1 MDLAPQILEMLG
13 SGTGLKASQIA
24 KQLGVDRKRVNAVL
38 YGPLKGKVLQDK
50 SYRWHVAESTKSEPI
65 TPTISADAPETILSK
80 VCRYYLE
87 CLSFDNEQGVSTFA
101 DGQYDLDYA
110 ELHKLPLDEE
120 SSTSIFVA
128 PEVSKLVGK
137 MKKERF
143 KKTLYLGYPTSIHSF
158 TARSGV
164 RYKMVEP
171 VMIFPME
178 VESAEGSATPKFQ
191 LQYPQ
196 FNFKAMGNLLQ
207 SRGPQLLQEII
218 AFGEQLGLNSDPDDL
233 PEFDELFLRLH
244 GLSDSWN
251 WVEAPDAEN
260 LNEGPSLRNADP
272 GIYNRA
278 VIIMGERSGYTAGLE
293 TELATLQNKTE
304 SDFRN
309 TALGDWVLKSSA
321 APEPSAAMN
330 TPLLEV
336 LPLNT
341 EQRQAV
347 RSSMHQKLTVVTGPP
362 GTGKSQVVTALLVNA
377 AWQGKRVLFASK
389 NHKAVDVV
397 EHRVNGLGPRP
408 ILLRLG
414 GNELQGRLADYL
426 SKVLGMNPTSEDQED
441 YDRLNDTYTS
451 ILDKRQVLEKKSDEV
466 ITARNKVDLLDQSI
480 AEARDVLG
488 DACFANL
495 KGLQINASLGALQR
509 FRLSVKRAHREEQG
523 FLVKLFWGL
532 CKKKRF
538 NDAKTSLQAALPL
551 IGTLGLSSMEDPID
565 GSNIRLFMTQGEE
578 LNERYDLAIEVNEYF
593 DALETLSSSEKLEEI
608 DSELLNLDGEMANV
622 AMRLWQKWLMLM
634 PTRLSATERELL
646 AAYSTVI
653 QLMAEASKAGQ
664 LVAKAIY
671 AKYRQLFPKVM
682 NVLSCWAVTSLS
694 AKGRIPLE
702 AGFFDL
708 VVIDEASQCDIAS
721 ALPLL
726 YRAKQ
731 AVIIGDPNQLKH
743 ISPIPS
749 AKDAQLLERHDLLD
763 THTKYAYS
771 VNSLYDLAA
780 SMVLPGSL
788 VNLRDH
794 HRSHAD
800 IIGFSNTHF
809 YDGTLRV
816 ATRYDR
822 LNLLSNDEPSV
833 RWIHVDGQATR
844 PKGGSALNVPEAEQ
858 VVKTIEDLLLVRG
871 YAGSIGVV
879 SPFRAQVNTIE
890 RLLNN
895 STGLSERLAVADILV
910 DTVHKFQGDERDL
923 MVFSPVVAKGI
934 QKSSLGF
941 LRGNGNLF
949 NVAITRA
956 RSALMVVGD
965 LNAARTSQI
974 DYLAAFAVYAQSL
987 TEQREN
993 KIESA
998 RAIELTSDYPSV
1010 SNPEQVS
1017 DWERWFYGKLFAA
1030 GLRPIPQYAE
1040 EKYRLDFALFDG
1052 DRKLDI
1058 EVDGERYH
1066 RDWNGEL
1073 CRRDRIRNQRLM
1085 ELDWDVI
1092 RFWVYEIRDDT
1103 EECIL
1108 RIQNWVSKT

>member
-1 MDLAPQILEMLG
+1 MDLAPQILEMLATG
-13 SGTGLKASQIA
+13 GGLKASHIA
-24 KQLGVDRKRVNAVL
+24 KQLDVDRKLVNAAL
-38 YGPLKGKVLQDK
+38 YGSLKGQVLQDK
-50 SYRWHVAESTKSEPI
+50 SYCWHLASAVKSSSK
-65 TPTISADAPETILSK
+65 TPTTSAVTSVTVLSK
-80 VCRYYLE
+80 ICRYYLE

-101 DGQYDLDYA
+101 DGQYDVDYA
-110 ELHKLPLDEE
+110 ELQKLPLDED
-120 SSTSIFVA
+120 SSTSVFTA
-128 PEVSKLVGK
+128 PEVNKLIER
-137 MKKERF
+137 MKRERF

-158 TARSGV
+158 TARSGA

-178 VESAEGSATPKFQ
+178 VESAEGNATPKFQ

-196 FNFKAMGNLLQ
+196 FNSKAMGNLLQ

-218 AFGEQLGLNSDPDDL
+218 ALGEQLGLNSDPDDL

-244 GLSDSWN
+244 DLSDSWN
-251 WVEAPDAEN
+251 WVEAPDPEN
-260 LNEGPSLRNADP
+260 LNTAPSLRSAET

-278 VIIMGERSGYTAGLE
+278 VLIMGERSGYTAGLE

-304 SDFRN
+304 SEFRD
-309 TALGDWVLKSSA
+309 TALGDWVLNTSPASEHSA
-321 APEPSAAMN
+321 EKE

-347 RSSMHQKLTVVTGPP
+347 RSALHQKLTVVTGPP

-377 AWQGKRVLFASK
+377 AWRGKRVLFASK

-414 GNELQGRLADYL
+414 GNELQERLADYL
-426 SKVLGMNPTSEDQED
+426 SKVLGMSPTSEDRED
-441 YDRLNDTYTS
+441 YVQLRDDYRS
-451 ILDKRQVLEKKSDEV
+451 ILKKRQALDKKTEE
-466 ITARNKVDLLDQSI
+466 IIAARNKVDHLDQSI
-480 AEARDVLG
+480 AKAREVFG
-488 DACFANL
+488 DACFSNL
-495 KGLQINASLGALQR
+495 KDLQVNASLGALQR
-509 FRLSVKRAHREEQG
+509 FRLSVKHAHCEEQG
-523 FLVKLFWGL
+523 FLVTLFWGL
-532 CKKKRF
+532 CRKKRF
-538 NDAKTSLQAALPL
+538 VDAEASLKETLPL
-551 IGTLGLSSMEDPID
+551 IGTLGLSSLDD
-565 GSNIRLFMTQGEE
+565 NVDDSNIGLFMTLGEE
-578 LNERYDLAIEVNEYF
+578 LSQRYDLAIEVKEYF
-593 DALETLSSSEKLEEI
+593 TALEMLSSSDKLEEI
-608 DSELLNLDGEMANV
+608 DSQLLKLDDQMASV

-634 PTRLSATERELL
+634 PTRLSAADRELL
-646 AAYSTVI
+646 ASYATII

-664 LVAKAIY
+664 MVAKAVY
-671 AKYRQLFPKVM
+671 AKYRMLFPKVM
-682 NVLSCWAVTSLS
+682 NILSCWAVTSLS
-694 AKGRIPLE
+694 AKGRVPLE

-731 AVIIGDPNQLKH
+731 VVIIGDPNQLKH
-743 ISPIPS
+743 ISPIPR
-749 AKDAQLLERHDLLD
+749 AKDVQLLDRHDLLD
-763 THTKYAYS
+763 AHTKYAYS

-780 SMVLPGSL
+780 SMVAPGSL

-809 YDGTLRV
+809 YENTLRV
-816 ATRYDR
+816 ATRYDN
-822 LNLLSNDEPSV
+822 LNLLSKDEPSV

-844 PKGGSALNVPEAEQ
+844 PRGGSALNVPEAEK
-858 VVKTIEDLLLVRG
+858 VVATIEDLLLNRG
-871 YAGSIGVV
+871 YTGSIGVV
-879 SPFRAQVNTIE
+879 SPFRAQVNSIE
-890 RLLNN
+890 RLLRN
-895 STGLSERLAVADILV
+895 SSVLSSSAAAADILV

-923 MVFSPVVAKGI
+923 MIFSPVVAEGI
-934 QKSSLGF
+934 QKSSIGF

-956 RSALMVVGD
+956 RSALIVVGD
-965 LNAARTSQI
+965 INAARSSEI
-974 DYLAAFAVYAQSL
+974 DYLSAFAVYAQAL
-987 TEQREN
+987 LDQREN

-998 RAIELTSDYPSV
+998 QDIELTSNYPAV
-1010 SNPEQVS
+1010 LNPEQVS

-1052 DRKLDI
+1052 DRKLDL

-1085 ELDWDVI
+1085 ELGWDVM

-1103 EECIL
+1103 EACIERVREWL
-1108 RIQNWVSKT
+1108 KK